1 MFIHLYNS
9 FRLKKSKDNDENST
23 LPMVARHD
31 HYSTESNH
39 GHHYKPLETDH
50 SYFVQQT
57 TTQDTVIPIQRKLN
71 SGRKNNFIDCI
82 NSILCY

>member
-9 FRLKKSKDNDENST
+9 YRLKKSKDNDENST
-23 LPMVARHD
+23 LPMVASHD
-31 HYSTESNH
+31 HYSTES
-39 GHHYKPLETDH
+39 HHYKPLETDH
-50 SYFVQQT
+50 SYFVQQA

-71 SGRKNNFIDCI
+71 SGRKNNFIDFI

>member
-9 FRLKKSKDNDENST
+9 FGLKKSKDNDENST